1 MGTDA
6 ARTGRWGYAAL
17 FAFLLLYPFPYQ
29 ARLNNPN
36 ENVRLYMTAAL
47 VEHGTYAIDRMRERW
62 GWVNDAATRD
72 GHVYSVKAPGTS
84 WLGVPGYAAY
94 LGLTR
99 LLGIAFDRTVA
110 LWVCRAT
117 GTILPFW
124 LGLWWLW
131 RWLDTQTRHA
141 PLRDAAF
148 VSVAFGS
155 LLYGYGLLFVSHTLS
170 ALAAFVAFIGLRE
183 TARASTPL
191 RPLQAFWLG
200 TLTAWVT
207 VLEYPGLVASLVL
220 AAYAAWLLR
229 LKPALGWFA
238 AGGLLPAL
246 AMMHFQW
253 SAFGSPFSPGHL
265 MVENDAFRSAHEQGL
280 YGAVGPTW
288 SSLHGLLFDLGAGLF
303 PLTPLLVFA
312 VPGFFW
318 MARSVNDRV
327 AAWFAIA
334 LCCLTLLS
342 IASMNN
348 WRGGWTVGPRYLA
361 VLVPFM
367 AWAALVAFNRFAGR
381 FPRTTFSL
389 ASGCALAGL
398 IASGAPSV
406 YYPHLPPEF
415 TRPLPQL
422 IALLVAHDYAP
433 LNAGH
438 WLGLHGSLSMLPLSI
453 AALAL
458 ICGGLFR
465 TLRSRDAV
473 IVLLG
478 SLAIG
483 SAFLA
488 PLVLRPDVEPGVS
501 NAQAFVT
508 RRWTPEGHDRAARL
522 EQRLAITE
530 RSGAVHRSAAATY
543 RALAETYRKEGRDTE
558 ELRTDRRLSRI
569 LGRTYGSAERQ
580 RER

>member
-1 MGTDA
+1 MGSRPL
-6 ARTGRWGYAAL
+6 RTERWGYAVL

-84 WLGVPGYAAY
+84 WLGVPGYAFY
-94 LGLTR
+94 LGVTR
-99 LLGIAFDRTVA
+99 MFGIEFDRTVA
-110 LWVCRAT
+110 LWVCRVT

-124 LGLWWLW
+124 LGLLWLW
-131 RWLDTQTRHA
+131 RWLDSQTRHA
-141 PLRDAAF
+141 SLRDSVF

-170 ALAAFVAFIGLRE
+170 ALAAFVAFAGLRDA
-183 TARASTPL
+183 ARGSDPPKPL
-191 RPLQAFWLG
+191 HSFWLG

-207 VLEYPGLVASLVL
+207 VLEYPGLIASIVL
-220 AAYAAWLLR
+220 AAYALWLLR
-229 LKPALGWFA
+229 FRRALWWFA
-238 AGGLLPAL
+238 AGGVLPAL

-288 SSLHGLLFDLGAGLF
+288 SSLHGLLTDPGAGLF
-303 PLTPLLVFA
+303 PLTPLLLFA
-312 VPGFFW
+312 LPGFYW
-318 MARSVNDRV
+318 MVRSAADRV
-327 AAWFAIA
+327 AAWFALS
-334 LCCLTLLS
+334 LCTLTLLS

-367 AWAALVAFNRFAGR
+367 AWAALVAFNKLAERW
-381 FPRTTFSL
+381 PRTSL
-389 ASGCALAGL
+389 AVASGAALAGVV
-398 IASGAPSV
+398 ASGAVSV

-422 IALLVAHDYAP
+422 IGLLVAHDYAP

-438 WLGLHGSLSMLPLSI
+438 WLAWHGTLSMVPIAI
-453 AALAL
+453 AALAVL
-458 ICGGLFR
+458 YLGYRQIPRLAGRG
-465 TLRSRDAV
+465 V
-473 IVLLG
+473 VLLG
-478 SLAIG
+478 SLSTAGLFI
-483 SAFLA
+483 A
-488 PLVLRPDVEPGVS
+488 PLTLRPDYEPGV
-501 NAQAFVT
+501 AEARAFVT
-508 RRWTPEGHDRAARL
+508 RRWSPAGHDVAARI
-522 EQRLAITE
+522 EQTLVIAE
-530 RSGAVHRSAAATY
+530 RSGAPNGPRPDAYRELSEVYRS
-543 RALAETYRKEGRDTE
+543 EGRE
-558 ELRTDRRLSRI
+558 SENLRTDRRGQRI
-569 LGRTYGSAERQ
+569 GSGPRPTFTASDK
-580 RER
+580 